1 MEELQ
6 NQTLV
11 IKSRL
16 KLIAEHLM
24 ELAETKNS
32 KNKALLSQTRKYWID
47 KDNDYREQLKM
58 REIGDMPIT
67 QLQVNNLIEKTQH
80 NNSNAMVEIIKE
92 EFPFLTKTEIDN
104 LIEFIYL

>member
-1 MEELQ
+1 MEKLED
-6 NQTLV
+6 QTLV

-16 KLIAEHLM
+16 RLIAEHLM
-24 ELAETKNS
+24 DLAATKNS
-32 KNKALLSQTRKYWID
+32 KNKALLNQTYKYWID

-92 EFPFLTKTEIDN
+92 EFPFLTKTEIDK

>member
-1 MEELQ
+1 MEELE

-24 ELAETKNS
+24 DLAETKSS
-32 KNKALLSQTRKYWID
+32 KNKALLNQTYKYWID
-47 KDNDYREQLKM
+47 KDNEYREQLKM
-58 REIGDMPIT
+58 REIGNMPVT

-80 NNSNAMVEIIKE
+80 NNSDAMVEIIKE
-92 EFPFLTKTEIDN
+92 EFPFLTKIEIDN
-104 LIEFIYL
+104 LIKFIYL

>member
-1 MEELQ
+1 MEELE

-16 KLIAEHLM
+16 ILIAEHLM
-24 ELAETKNS
+24 DLAETKNS

-92 EFPFLTKTEIDN
+92 EFPFLTKTEIDK